1 MNIFLQDLI
10 YITLQEYKT
19 SAYSQLKNSDDNEK
33 IQVFISKAEQKIKN
47 VITFEWDTPIA
58 IKQATILLTDCLY
71 NESVKV
77 VKDKEIIEEKDENHT
92 RKYKLAEKVDCMW
105 WEVWELI
112 QPYLKTKKVSTGA
125 KFYRT

>member
-47 VITFEWDTPIA
+47 VITFE
-58 IKQATILLTDCLY
+58 
-71 NESVKV
+71 
-77 VKDKEIIEEKDENHT
+77 
-92 RKYKLAEKVDCMW
+92 
-105 WEVWELI
+105 
-112 QPYLKTKKVSTGA
+112 
-125 KFYRT
+125 

>member
-1 MNIFLQDLI
+1 
-10 YITLQEYKT
+10 
-19 SAYSQLKNSDDNEK
+19 
-33 IQVFISKAEQKIKN
+33 
-47 VITFEWDTPIA
+47 
-58 IKQATILLTDCLY
+58 LY